1 MILYNLTNK
10 QEIQLRISYV
20 NSEKYNSDDY
30 FGYRNYAMSVVHGL
44 IDVGYYKD
52 DRYDTIE
59 TLVFDNEQSLSWF
72 LLKQS

>member
-10 QEIQLRISYV
+10 QEHDLRVKYV
-20 NSEKYNSDDY
+20 QSKNYNREDY
-30 FGYRNYAMSVVHGL
+30 YGYRNYAVSVVPGL

-59 TLVFDNEQSLSWF
+59 TLIFEDDKSLAWFMLSW
-72 LLKQS
+72 

>member
-10 QEIQLRISYV
+10 QEHDLRVKYV
-20 NSEKYNSDDY
+20 QSNKYDHSDY
-30 FGYRNYAMSVVHGL
+30 YGYRNYAMSVVPGL

-59 TLVFDNEQSLSWF
+59 TLIFEDDKSLAWF
-72 LLKQS
+72 MLAW